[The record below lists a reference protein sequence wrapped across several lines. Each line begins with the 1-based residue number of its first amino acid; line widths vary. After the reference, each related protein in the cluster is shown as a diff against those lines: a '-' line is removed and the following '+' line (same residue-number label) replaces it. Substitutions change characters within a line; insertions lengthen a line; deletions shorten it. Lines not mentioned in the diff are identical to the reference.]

1 MQIHRDGETI
11 GPPLPDV
18 YQGLIL
24 PLCQPD
30 TYHPVLG
37 ARAPVPVILSDEPHQ
52 LDRQLVCRAVLGVSD
67 SLSLF
72 SLLTL
77 CLCICGGGLC
87 VSAVGPRACAPGLP
101 GLRGAPVAP
110 TPADRVLAPALLAG
124 VSSRA
129 ALLTA
134 RPVRA
139 CALLLLIC
147 RPVRDM
153 RTACPGYPA
162 RMRCSR
168 TSVGSRP
175 LR

>member
-1 MQIHRDGETI
+1 M
-11 GPPLPDV
+11 
-18 YQGLIL
+18 
-24 PLCQPD
+24 
-30 TYHPVLG
+30 
-37 ARAPVPVILSDEPHQ
+37 
-52 LDRQLVCRAVLGVSD
+52 GV
-67 SLSLF
+67 
-72 SLLTL
+72 
-77 CLCICGGGLC
+77 G
-87 VSAVGPRACAPGLP
+87 AVGPRACPPAPP
-101 GLRGAPVAP
+101 ARGGARVVP